1 MSEGVCVVGV
11 VVASALMLSVEWC
24 LGFSDSTREGA
35 AVQDPAAD
43 RVSDVLMV
51 KGGFRVQ
58 V

>member
-1 MSEGVCVVGV
+1 MCVVGV